1 MVPKVGDWRIPLAI
15 LSLKPSYVAWMG
27 NLKMMAHV
35 FASGNTFT
43 GSSPWGWRNSMAGET
58 GKPNRG
64 IAEAPDAKMSIFS
77 RVIDSEPPS
86 EMFLQK
92 ITKKTSHLKQTLIQ

>member
-15 LSLKPSYVAWMG
+15 LSLKASYVAWMG
-27 NLKMMAHV
+27 NLKIMALV
-35 FASGNTFT
+35 FASGNTLK
-43 GSSPWGWRNSMAGET
+43 GSSPWGCRNWMTGET

-64 IAEAPDAKMSIFS
+64 IAEAPDVKMRIFS
-77 RVIDSEPPS
+77 RVIDSELPS

-92 ITKKTSHLKQTLIQ
+92 ITKKTSHLKQT